1 MVQCIWSTRIY
12 FKTFDNT
19 NDGAYFTSHVLGQ
32 PVTKLSAFRFFLSL
46 IIAFRF
52 VKFAYTDF
60 YEALH
65 LFIVRLEYMLLNSV
79 SIK

>member
-1 MVQCIWSTRIY
+1 MMARTLHRTCWVSQWLNLVP
-12 FKTFDNT
+12 FD
-19 NDGAYFTSHVLGQ
+19 
-32 PVTKLSAFRFFLSL
+32 FLSL